1 MFFLSL
7 TKPRKKTIQTPKPQ
21 LKQIGEISYI
31 HKINAKSRSY
41 KLKVDEKGQLI
52 VVSPPRFNQQ
62 QLETFILA
70 NQGWIQIHR
79 AKITSKKNHL
89 ETDESI
95 MVLGKL
101 YHKKIIVN
109 PDVASFISLENDEL
123 HITVPEQTPAKIQ
136 KIIQRFLEQT
146 AEQYIAA
153 RVDQLAKKMDTTFTK
168 LRYGEHKTQW
178 GSCHRNGTLT
188 FNWRLIHAPRKV
200 IDYVI
205 IHELAHRTHHD
216 HSHRFWNLVAT
227 FDEDFQAHRNWLTR
241 YGVSAG

>member
-7 TKPRKKTIQTPKPQ
+7 TKPRKKTSQTPIPE

-31 HKINAKSRSY
+31 HKINSKSRSY

-52 VVSPPRFNQQ
+52 LVSPPRFNQQ
-62 QLETFILA
+62 QLENFILA
-70 NQGWIQIHR
+70 NQSWIHIHR
-79 AKITSKKNHL
+79 AKIASKKNHL
-89 ETDESI
+89 DTDEFI
-95 MVLGKL
+95 MVLGKQ

-109 PDVASFISLENDEL
+109 PDVASFIHLENDEL
-123 HITVPEQTPAKIQ
+123 HITVPEQTQAKLA

-153 RVDQLAKKMDTTFTK
+153 RVDQLAKKMNTTFTK

-216 HSHRFWNLVAT
+216 HSTRFWNLVAQ
-227 FDEDFQAHRNWLTR
+227 FDPDYKTHRNWLTK